1 MSITFDLRP
10 ITKKVIIAELLLFIL
25 PTIFLAT
32 DIPDELG
39 YYYLLCF
46 ILSVLCNLILIVL
59 HVVKDRGKYIWMS
72 LLLFFLPII
81 LLILQ
86 ILVVNM
92 FIITC

>member
-1 MSITFDLRP
+1 MAIIFDLRP
-10 ITKKVIIAELLLFIL
+10 ISKKVMIAELLLFIL

-32 DIPDELG
+32 DIPDGLG
-39 YYYLLCF
+39 YYYLLCLL
-46 ILSVLCNLILIVL
+46 LSALCNLILIVL
-59 HVVKDRGKYIWMS
+59 HVVKDGGKYIWMC